1 MFPISHEESPLFE
14 LIFGYYFILYIILLF
29 DIIIILIIY
38 NLKLLFD
45 YLILIYCWAINYLNI
60 RQREIIVIYITLQ
73 SVSLLVDERAIILF
87 FYGN

>member
-14 LIFGYYFILYIILLF
+14 LIFDYYFILYIILLF

-45 YLILIYCWAINYLNI
+45 YLILIYC
-60 RQREIIVIYITLQ
+60 
-73 SVSLLVDERAIILF
+73 
-87 FYGN
+87 